1 MGKRRFH
8 QTFQTGLPAGRY
20 CDLVSNC
27 QQNVTVDGSGS
38 ARLAPFS
45 DDVAVV
51 AFLVGQ
57 RTGCYQ
63 LLYLKYLIRLTH
75 CVLPRRSEHG
85 CYQLLYSIPNL
96 NFLMRLTGCPSLSL
110 RTRSVTS

>member
-1 MGKRRFH
+1 MGKRRFD

-20 CDLVSNC
+20 CDLISNC
-27 QQNVTVDGSGS
+27 HQNVTVDGSGS

-45 DDVAVV
+45 DDVAIV

-57 RTGCYQ
+57 ST
-63 LLYLKYLIRLTH
+63 
-75 CVLPRRSEHG
+75 G

-96 NFLMRLTGCPSLSL
+96 NFLIRLTGCPSLSL
-110 RTRSVTS
+110 RTRGVIRCYI